1 MNRKQYIRTKGQ
13 CCFNHII
20 GLPKKDN
27 KELRIFDYE
36 QQLVNALDSSND
48 VFVKKARGLGIT
60 EILLRYMS
68 WLCVKDSTYKNCRFD
83 IVTGPRRTRRS

>member
-1 MNRKQYIRTKGQ
+1 MSFFLSYTAKTTIH

-20 GLPKKDN
+20 GLPKKDG

-36 QQLVNALDSSND
+36 QQLVNALDSNND

-60 EILLRYMS
+60 EILLRYMF
-68 WLCVKDSTYKNCRFD
+68 WLCVKERLCVIEYYY
-83 IVTGPRRTRRS
+83 